1 MVNGKLFIILENHFT
16 HGICVVSILASSLGQ
31 GFRRIL
37 GDEVSIFSPI
47 YIHICLS
54 SITKILKVITPI
66 IPKNNN
72 PYLSLPLTY
81 AKLLRQGKR
90 LIKHGDLT
98 YIYCFPSEL
107 PIFLSNA
114 LIDYHFRSNEVKHI
128 IRTIIS
134 SNDYKALCYTINK
147 RQTVKIN

>member
-1 MVNGKLFIILENHFT
+1 MVNGKLFIILENNFT

-31 GFRRIL
+31 GFRRIV

-47 YIHICLS
+47 YIHIYLS
-54 SITKILKVITPI
+54 SITKILEVITPI

-107 PIFLSNA
+107 PIFLYNA
-114 LIDYHFRSNEVKHI
+114 LIGCGFRPREVKHI
-128 IRTIIS
+128 IKTIITN
-134 SNDYKALCYTINK
+134 NDYKALCYTINK
-147 RQTVKIN
+147 RQTVKII